1 MTGAAII
8 AILVGMGA
16 SWALRELLIRRLRDH
31 HPETF
36 AELGAPS
43 GRHLSSI
50 VPRYQD
56 MQIRFWRFVWSGR
69 ALWSADPVVAWLATA
84 LVIANTVLAVGVVV
98 LLWAVATSA

>member
-8 AILVGMGA
+8 AILIGMGA

-31 HPETF
+31 HPDNF

-69 ALWSADPVVAWLATA
+69 ALRSADPIVARLALALVVANLILGA
-84 LVIANTVLAVGVVV
+84 GVVA
-98 LLWAVATSA
+98 LLWLVAATT